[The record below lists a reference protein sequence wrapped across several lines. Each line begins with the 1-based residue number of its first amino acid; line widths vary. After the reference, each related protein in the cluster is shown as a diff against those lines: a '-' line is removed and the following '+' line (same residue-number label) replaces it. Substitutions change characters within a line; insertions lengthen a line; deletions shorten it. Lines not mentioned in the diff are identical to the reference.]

1 VLHGWRL
8 PTESGVRCM
17 FLRRCVA
24 ELHAGTRYASD
35 FQQRKVAKEW
45 ISGRAITP
53 QGTPL
58 LSAEWFH

>member
-1 VLHGWRL
+1 
-8 PTESGVRCM
+8 M